1 MKKKK
6 LLNYKTLNRT
16 MLIVLLVIEVVVF
29 SSLTPYF
36 LKLANILSIGR
47 EIATLGIVAIGQ
59 TMCILLG
66 GFDLAAGGIAAA
78 HAGPAHHAAAARVVP
93 VVRGGDVRKSPLC
106 AAARSARARPRS

>member
-66 GFDLAAGGIAAA
+66 GFDLAAGGIAAFS
-78 HAGPAHHAAAARVVP
+78 GMII
-93 VVRGGDVRKSPLC
+93 GYC
-106 AAARSARARPRS
+106 ASENFLGLPYLASSFYVEQ